1 MFGSITVEVGAP
13 KVASIHRSL
22 IWAIG
27 SGLVAEADSGAATK
41 ALFGGRVT
49 FTNQGDIHIAL
60 DTTYFNLRKLVNI
73 FTDSQHLAR
82 NANTHY

>member
-1 MFGSITVEVGAP
+1 MRKKYRKNMIAFP
-13 KVASIHRSL
+13 L
-22 IWAIG
+22 IFIIIG
-27 SGLVAEADSGAATK
+27 L
-41 ALFGGRVT
+41 LILRHL

-73 FTDSQHLAR
+73 FTDSQHLAW